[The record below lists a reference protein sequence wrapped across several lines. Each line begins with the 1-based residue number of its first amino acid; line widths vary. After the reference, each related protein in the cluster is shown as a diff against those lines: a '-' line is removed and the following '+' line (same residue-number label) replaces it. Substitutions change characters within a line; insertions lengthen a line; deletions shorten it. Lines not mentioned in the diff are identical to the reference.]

1 MKPVPER
8 WAEGPTITASI
19 WRHRWLV
26 LAATLM
32 FGIIGY
38 GASAAQQEVY
48 AASNRLFLA
57 NPASAGVFGQQS
69 NVSFDQYVPQQA
81 ERVTSTPVLTL
92 AAEGLGDDTSPSQLR
107 RQLDVDDDVELGTLE
122 IVVRDGS
129 PERAAEVANAVAAAY
144 QESVRTGQA
153 SRVERAL
160 TELDRS
166 IATIE
171 EQIDELNAQVGDET
185 APSVAGQISVL
196 TQRLVELDTLG
207 QQLLVD
213 SRLFGSGVEFVE
225 TAEPPSSPVEPRP
238 RRTAAASAVLGM
250 LLASAVAYWLAGRAR
265 KVTSRDEPAAVLE
278 APLLGVLPT
287 YQVTEVGTLAQ
298 RTTLE
303 PRKAEAYR
311 FVFSSLR
318 ATLEE
323 LGATTVMVTS
333 AGPGVGK
340 TETSL
345 QLAATAR
352 SRGQNVLLID
362 ADLRIRGLT
371 AFLRADRTDGLLDL
385 ADPLR
390 SSREDS
396 LVISYQLDRQRRLDV
411 LTAGRPSGPDRDHL
425 SESWFGP
432 AFERAIEGYDLVI
445 VDSPPLLAVADTAT
459 IAGYTDAIVL
469 VVREGADLDELERVR
484 QRLQFVRR
492 RLVGYIYLSPTALDD
507 TDFDYGLVRSRAWR
521 EADLRFPASPAD
533 GGRPPGTQPRVSG
546 GEAQAPRPRP
556 QAAPREPAD
565 PAHVR
570 RVPAPQSEPKRRD
583 PRT

>member
-1 MKPVPER
+1 MKPAPER

-19 WRHRWLV
+19 WRYRWLV
-26 LAATLM
+26 LAITVL
-32 FGIIGY
+32 FGVAGFV
-38 GASAAQQEVY
+38 GSSTQPEVY
-48 AASNRLFLA
+48 EASSRLFLA
-57 NPASAGVFGQQS
+57 NPASSGLFGQQG
-69 NVSFDQYVPQQA
+69 NVSFERYVPQQA
-81 ERVTSTPVLTL
+81 ERVTSPPVLAL
-92 AAEGLGDDTSPSQLR
+92 AVEELGDETSPSELR
-107 RQLDVDDDVELGTLE
+107 RQLDVDDDVELGTLD
-122 IVVRDGS
+122 IVVSDGS
-129 PERAAEVANAVAAAY
+129 PDRAAEVANAVAAAY
-144 QESVRTGQA
+144 QESVRAGQA
-153 SRVERAL
+153 DRVERAL

-171 EQIDELNAQVGDET
+171 EQIDGLNAQAGDET

-196 TQRLVELDTLG
+196 TQRLVELDSLG

-225 TAEPPSSPVEPRP
+225 PAEAPSSPVEPRP
-238 RRTAAASAVLGM
+238 RRTAAASAILGM

-265 KVTSRDEPAAVLE
+265 KISSRDEPASVLE

-287 YQVTEVGTLAQ
+287 YQVMEIGTLSQ

-303 PRKAEAYR
+303 PRTAEAYR

-318 ATLEE
+318 STLQE
-323 LGATTVMVTS
+323 LDATTVMVTS

-340 TETSL
+340 TETAM

-371 AFLRADRTDGLLDL
+371 AFLRADRTEGLLDL

-390 SSREDS
+390 DTREDS
-396 LVISYQLDRQRRLDV
+396 LVTSYQLDRQRRLDV
-411 LTAGRPSGPDRDHL
+411 LTAGRPSGPDRDHV

-459 IAGYTDAIVL
+459 IASYTDAIVL
-469 VVREGADLDELERVR
+469 VVREGADLDDLERVR

-492 RLVGYIYLSPTALDD
+492 HLVGYVYLSPTALDD

-521 EADLRFPASPAD
+521 EADLSFTAPPAES
-533 GGRPPGTQPRVSG
+533 GRPAAWPHVDGNESATRRTPRQP
-546 GEAQAPRPRP
+546 E
-556 QAAPREPAD
+556 AAPLAD

-570 RVPAPQSEPKRRD
+570 RVSGPQSEPKRRD